1 MAAERMRFVVICL
14 ILSSIFNISFS
25 RSVHDI
31 LEQET
36 HDFTEDPEREAENK
50 AAEVENEL
58 VSI

>member
-36 HDFTEDPEREAENK
+36 RDFAEDPEREAENK